1 MFVCGIDDCQK
12 QFSRRYHLKRHQT
25 QVHLNDV
32 RQMERCILCY
42 QLFET
47 CEELQNHYARQHKP
61 SRYFLLKDSA
71 FRRNF
76 VTYRYNFLPNEKDFP
91 LAQKNLKRLLQK
103 QILRET
109 VEKVIA
115 RVSLIFLAEMV
126 MLDNTGQQVTQ
137 AVIPFRSNSFHV
149 NGQNPRGIEKQIRLG
164 FQEQQRHLDD
174 FMRSG
179 SNWQFSR
186 AIAFDLEISAV
197 KPLRGGCSFVDE
209 SVIGSHKN
217 LFNPPSTKSKC
228 FLFCIAYFLL
238 FGLMGT
244 KKFTLDDHY
253 RMKQKVKTF
262 NTKNIRFPIAIID
275 IKRFLKQ
282 NNLNLKINILIRTT
296 DDIIYPYEY
305 GLGKGER
312 LLNLL
317 LVQTNKGAHYMLLTN
332 PDNFLKRRFRSQNG
346 HLEFGRMH
354 YCMNC
359 LNGFRSFAIK
369 QKHVE
374 TCILNK
380 PRLEFA
386 PTEDEKII
394 CFTNQER
401 KHFLEYIAYLDF
413 ECILPDSKS
422 KCNNCNSLKCKCDS
436 WSIKDI
442 NTQLPICFSFI
453 IIKGNNEVI
462 HEYTYAG
469 KDAHLHLIE
478 HLLEQ
483 EESWLS
489 ALLNSNKQ
497 MQMTDEDSR
506 NYKRSS
512 ECYLCKMPFSG
523 QTIKV
528 RDHSHYTGDF
538 LGAACQKCNLRRRMP
553 KRLKIFVHNCAKYD
567 MHFIIKGISNFRQS
581 IKNISVLPY
590 NGEHFRTLRFN
601 SFEFVDT
608 LAFLQASL
616 SQLASDLKLTSHSYP
631 IIKQSSLVKKNGR
644 VDFYKFNLILGKSFF
659 PYEFCSSYSKMKETK
674 QLPQQRHFYSSLS
687 EKSISEE
694 DHAFAQNVWETFNC
708 RNLVDYTKLYCEID
722 TFLLAEIFQTFRD
735 RMYAF
740 SGLDPAHYI
749 SLPAYGYDSMLLI
762 TNAKIELPTDINMI
776 HFMEKCK
783 RGGVSFINTRH
794 LKEDNQGSILYL
806 DQVLLT

>member
-1 MFVCGIDDCQK
+1 
-12 QFSRRYHLKRHQT
+12 
-25 QVHLNDV
+25 
-32 RQMERCILCY
+32 
-42 QLFET
+42 
-47 CEELQNHYARQHKP
+47 
-61 SRYFLLKDSA
+61 
-71 FRRNF
+71 
-76 VTYRYNFLPNEKDFP
+76 
-91 LAQKNLKRLLQK
+91 
-103 QILRET
+103 
-109 VEKVIA
+109 
-115 RVSLIFLAEMV
+115 
-126 MLDNTGQQVTQ
+126 
-137 AVIPFRSNSFHV
+137 
-149 NGQNPRGIEKQIRLG
+149 
-164 FQEQQRHLDD
+164 
-174 FMRSG
+174 
-179 SNWQFSR
+179 
-186 AIAFDLEISAV
+186 
-197 KPLRGGCSFVDE
+197 
-209 SVIGSHKN
+209 
-217 LFNPPSTKSKC
+217 
-228 FLFCIAYFLL
+228 
-238 FGLMGT
+238 
-244 KKFTLDDHY
+244 
-253 RMKQKVKTF
+253 
-262 NTKNIRFPIAIID
+262 
-275 IKRFLKQ
+275 
-282 NNLNLKINILIRTT
+282 
-296 DDIIYPYEY
+296 
-305 GLGKGER
+305 
-312 LLNLL
+312 
-317 LVQTNKGAHYMLLTN
+317 
-332 PDNFLKRRFRSQNG
+332 
-346 HLEFGRMH
+346 
-354 YCMNC
+354 
-359 LNGFRSFAIK
+359 
-369 QKHVE
+369 
-374 TCILNK
+374 
-380 PRLEFA
+380 
-386 PTEDEKII
+386 
-394 CFTNQER
+394 
-401 KHFLEYIAYLDF
+401 
-413 ECILPDSKS
+413 
-422 KCNNCNSLKCKCDS
+422 
-436 WSIKDI
+436 
-442 NTQLPICFSFI
+442 
-453 IIKGNNEVI
+453 
-462 HEYTYAG
+462 
-469 KDAHLHLIE
+469 
-478 HLLEQ
+478 
-483 EESWLS
+483 
-489 ALLNSNKQ
+489 
-497 MQMTDEDSR
+497 
-506 NYKRSS
+506 
-512 ECYLCKMPFSG
+512 MPFSR

-694 DHAFAQNVWETFNC
+694 DHAFAQNVWKTFNC